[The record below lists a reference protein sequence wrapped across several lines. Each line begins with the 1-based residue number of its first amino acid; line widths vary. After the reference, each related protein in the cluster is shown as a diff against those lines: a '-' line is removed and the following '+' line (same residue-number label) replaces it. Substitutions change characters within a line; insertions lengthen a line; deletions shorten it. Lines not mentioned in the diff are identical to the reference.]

1 MKKVLFVCLGNICRS
16 PMAEM
21 VFKDIVNKNNLSD
34 KFYIDSAATCSETTG
49 DEMYYETRNTLLKHN
64 IPFTN
69 HTARKLKI
77 EDYEKYD
84 FIIGMDNSNIRN
96 IKRIIGKD
104 NKNKVY
110 RLLDFSDNPREN
122 ADPWYTRDFEKTFNE
137 VVEGCNG
144 LLKFILEN
152 KNIG

>member
-34 KFYIDSAATCSETTG
+34 KFYIDSEATSSEAIG
-49 DEMYYETRNTLLKHN
+49 EEMYYETRNILKKYN
-64 IPFTN
+64 VPYTN
-69 HTARKLKI
+69 HISRKLKV

-84 FIIGMDNSNIRN
+84 FIIGMDDSNIRN
-96 IKRIIGKD
+96 IKRIIGED
-104 NKNKVY
+104 YKNKVY
-110 RLLDFSDNPREN
+110 KLLDFSNSPGEI

-144 LLKFILEN
+144 LLKFILN
-152 KNIG
+152 M